1 MEAKKKK
8 KTNSQKQSRIVITSV
23 WSFEAWGDAGQ
34 RIKAFSCKTKST
46 DVLTHDM
53 QMKAYN

>member
-1 MEAKKKK
+1 MEAEKKRRQ
-8 KTNSQKQSRIVITSV
+8 TQKQSRIVITSV
-23 WSFEAWGDAGQ
+23 WSLEAWGDAGQ
-34 RIKAFSCKTKST
+34 RTKAFSCKTKST

>member
-23 WSFEAWGDAGQ
+23 WSLEAWGDAGQ
-34 RIKAFSCKTKST
+34 RIKAF
-46 DVLTHDM
+46 VRR
-53 QMKAYN
+53 KALMF